1 MGQVR
6 SGAKS
11 VVGTKGSDPLVP
23 TTLFAYLPGN
33 LSPKQEFSIHEMTES
48 DENLMLAVRRGE
60 IPKLGIL
67 FDRHYRALFDFFVRM
82 TSSRAIAED
91 LVQDV
96 FFRML
101 KYRLTFR
108 DESRFKA
115 WMFHIARNARF
126 DYYRKH
132 PPEKLSSEDTTDV
145 LPSPTPFPSHRLEQE
160 QQSRLLECAL
170 YKLPPEK
177 REVLILS
184 RYQEMKYEQIAEVMG
199 CEVGTVKVRVH
210 RALKEL
216 REIFFKLSNEKLP
229 CNAKRS
235 ESNLQI
241 M

>member
-1 MGQVR
+1 M
-6 SGAKS
+6 
-11 VVGTKGSDPLVP
+11 D
-23 TTLFAYLPGN
+23 GN
-33 LSPKQEFSIHEMTES
+33 LSPKREFSIHGMKES
-48 DENLMLAVRRGE
+48 DENLMLAVRRGDVS
-60 IPKLGIL
+60 KLGIL

-82 TSSRAIAED
+82 TGSRATAED

-101 KYRLTFR
+101 KYRQTFR

-132 PPEKLSSEDTTDV
+132 PPDKLLSEDTTDV
-145 LPSPTPFPSHRLEQE
+145 LPSPAPFPSHRLEQE
-160 QQSRLLECAL
+160 QQGRLLECAL
-170 YKLPPEK
+170 YQLPPEK

-216 REIFFKLSNEKLP
+216 RETFLKLSGDKLP
-229 CNAKRS
+229 CNVKKS
-235 ESNLQI
+235 ENNLRI